1 MYVYMQEPM
10 SAAKPREGAYNF
22 NESCAPDIVSGSLPY
37 MECVFTNCTLADS
50 GLVVKPDKLVVH
62 AFLIWHGSSSTL

>member
-1 MYVYMQEPM
+1 MFYQEPM

-22 NESCAPDIVSGSLPY
+22 NESCDSDIVSGSLPY

-50 GLVVKPDKLVVH
+50 GLVVKPD
-62 AFLIWHGSSSTL
+62 

>member
-1 MYVYMQEPM
+1 M

-50 GLVVKPDKLVVH
+50 GLVVKPVSPDQLVVH
-62 AFLIWHGSSSTL
+62 AFLLWGPVTIEATYE